1 VSALEDLELFVEKA
15 RAALKHPQERARAQ
29 ALLSRWSALWPGPK
43 RNITCTFS
51 NHGAFLHFNQ
61 MIGSTWSHVFTFHA
75 APRHGLSMRGP
86 DTDRVRKAHK
96 DRDTPLDR
104 QGLDAVFA
112 AWSAHPEARPAGN
125 AIELYLDEAA
135 DEVWEACL
143 QEVLRLK

>member
-1 VSALEDLELFVEKA
+1 LTLEELDPFLAKALA
-15 RAALKHPQERARAQ
+15 SLKHPQERKRAE
-29 ALLSRWSALWPGPK
+29 ALLTRWYALWPGPK

-86 DTDRVRKAHK
+86 DTDRSRKAHK
-96 DRDTPLDR
+96 HRDTPLDR
-104 QGLDAVFA
+104 TGLDAVFA

-125 AIELYLDEAA
+125 AIELFLDEAP

-143 QEVLRLK
+143 QEALQYL